1 MSKNNSYI
9 SRKGYTIYKN
19 TISINDKNK
28 IENDLK
34 ITPYNNDYNLN
45 KTSYLIY
52 LENSAKYYLP
62 RYYGLKIFGNVND
75 IRFND
80 ISSLNSNIIDNIS
93 LKKNQLIPYKK
104 CLKKLKTDNGCILC
118 LGCGYGKTIIALKL
132 LLQLNL
138 KTLIVVHKTFLLNQ
152 WRDRINM
159 CIKNCNIGIIQGKI
173 CDYDDKDIVIA
184 MLQSLSMKNYDN
196 SIFDNFGLVIY
207 DEVHHLSA
215 ETFSKALPKVA
226 TKYLLGLSATPTR
239 KDGLS
244 KVFKYYIG
252 DIIKFKNI
260 STQENNV
267 NVKIINVPVDNTY
280 AYKNYSEI
288 FLNYMS
294 KPVIPKMIT
303 NICQYEKRNTII
315 INLIKELLK
324 EKSRKILVLS
334 DRRNHLISISN
345 HLNKPDFGFYIG
357 GMKQHLLDNTIT
369 RQVILSTYMMT
380 SEAFDVQE
388 LNTLILCT
396 PKSDVIQIVGRI
408 LRKKHTIN
416 PLIIDFKDDFSVFNN
431 QYKKRLS
438 YYNKCLYTI
447 ITNDNPI
454 GQNISNNES
463 IGEKNLNIELD
474 SD

>member
-19 TISINDKNK
+19 TIYINDKNK

-104 CLKKLKTDNGCILC
+104 CLKKLKEDNGCILC

-132 LLQLNL
+132 LLQLNF

-260 STQENNV
+260 STHENNV
-267 NVKIINVPVDNTY
+267 NVKIINVPNDNTC

-294 KPVIPKMIT
+294 KPVVPKMIT

-369 RQVILSTYMMT
+369 RRIILSTYMMT
-380 SEAFDVQE
+380 SEAFDVPE

-431 QYKKRLS
+431 QYKKRVS
-438 YYNKCLYTI
+438 YYKKCSYTI
-447 ITNDNPI
+447 ISDDNPI
-454 GQNISNNES
+454 NENISNNNS
-463 IGEKNLNIELD
+463 IGEKKLNIELD

>member
-80 ISSLNSNIIDNIS
+80 ILLLNSNIIDNIS

-416 PLIIDFKDDFSVFNN
+416 PLIIDFKDDFSVFSN
-431 QYKKRLS
+431 QYKKRVS
-438 YYNKCLYTI
+438 YYKKCSYTI
-447 ITNDNPI
+447 ISDDNPI
-454 GQNISNNES
+454 GENISNNDT
-463 IGEKNLNIELD
+463 IGEKKLNIELD

>member
-80 ISSLNSNIIDNIS
+80 ILSLNNNIIDNIS

-416 PLIIDFKDDFSVFNN
+416 PLIIDLKDDFSVFSN
-431 QYKKRLS
+431 QYKKRVS
-438 YYNKCLYTI
+438 YYK
-447 ITNDNPI
+447 
-454 GQNISNNES
+454 
-463 IGEKNLNIELD
+463 
-474 SD
+474 